1 MLWEFIGSVLLG
13 LALSWVSLHSL
24 PERLPSPRTVFLTG
38 ALGAPFGAY
47 LTHSALGSSPAL
59 ATGAGAVLVGAVT
72 LSLLI
77 RPRRRR
83 PVRSATAQ

>member
-1 MLWEFIGSVLLG
+1 MLWESTGSVLLG
-13 LALSWVSLHSL
+13 LALSWVALRSL

-38 ALGAPFGAY
+38 PLGALFGTY
-47 LTHSALGSSPAL
+47 LTHSTLGPGSVL
-59 ATGAGAVLVGAVT
+59 ATGAGAVLVGSVT